1 MTIQKY
7 SRKIIA
13 MLFVHLAVLV
23 LLRVLF
29 GFADV
34 FVQNQVYL
42 GQMQSTDESYA
53 AILVLETLRRYR
65 YMVYFFFWVA
75 FAGSVVRETH
85 KFIKSD
91 EGENQ
96 V

>member
-1 MTIQKY
+1 MSIQKY
-7 SRKIIA
+7 SRKIVA
-13 MLFVHLAVLV
+13 MLFIYLAVLV
-23 LLRVLF
+23 VLRVLF

-42 GQMQSTDESYA
+42 GQMESSDESYA
-53 AILVLETLRRYR
+53 MILVLETLRRYR

-75 FAGSVVRETH
+75 FAGSIARETH
-85 KFIKSD
+85 KFIESD

>member
-13 MLFVHLAVLV
+13 MVIIYFAVLV
-23 LLRVLF
+23 VWCVLF
-29 GFADV
+29 RFADV

-42 GQMQSTDESYA
+42 WQMQSTDESYA

-65 YMVYFFFWVA
+65 YMIYFFFWVA